1 MVRLGT
7 PTDLENYIKFT
18 YSIASIIQEDSIFP
32 IWRDDEYMYFE
43 KTEEFSDY
51 LRKEKLIDEGID

>member
-43 KTEEFSDY
+43 KTEEFFDY
-51 LRKEKLIDEGID
+51 LERRNLYERID

>member
-1 MVRLGT
+1 MIRLGT

-43 KTEEFSDY
+43 KTKEFFDY

>member
-7 PTDLENYIKFT
+7 PEDLDNYIIMT
-18 YSIASIIQEDSIFP
+18 YDIASKIQEDSIFP

-43 KTEEFSDY
+43 KTEEFFDY
-51 LRKEKLIDEGID
+51 LERRNLYERID

>member
-7 PTDLENYIKFT
+7 PTDLDNYIIMT
-18 YSIASIIQEDSIFP
+18 YDIASKIQEDSIFP

-43 KTEEFSDY
+43 KTEEFFDY
-51 LRKEKLIDEGID
+51 LERRNLYERID